1 MQMSCPGSGIAA
13 GDLAKLAWAFGTSG
27 LRELHF
33 EPLAEGFVMLT
44 DDQSSNDP
52 EHVAKMVW
60 AAAKVG
66 YGSVALMDRVALQV
80 QVQVAEF
87 RPSSLANIA
96 WSFATLAYLVP
107 SMMAAIS
114 SEVLRGIHR
123 QDARDLANLAFAFAT
138 LCQLK
143 EDEPLKEALSEE
155 VLKKLNWIQ
164 PQSLAFLTEVGLEAS
179 THPFLLQKLNEILDH
194 LVTALATREATS
206 AWKRRVE
213 AALQELYLDH
223 LGSVGS
229 HLLLSR
235 LQIDAPDQDFILR
248 AMQSFPTCAGRT
260 RGLETQRPQQRRI
273 FAYSEHRLQTTDAT
287 GGRDATAGRMLREH
301 GFQGL
306 RRWQKGWLKPLT
318 LPVNHYVDRSVCAEF
333 QVLNEICDL
342 VNEEALADDMQS
354 CALVEGVVQ
363 LLVSTAPCLSCI
375 SAALQFQLLFPKVHL
390 QFGCVQPWSELPGG
404 CEPFRSDEDLH
415 AGAAAPS
422 PPSPQQP
429 AEAELS
435 EAERADLSELC
446 DMPIDARSWEEL
458 LLCLQRCSHQR
469 LAEILRRKRWRVL
482 SETVPERA
490 RRLALYQIPVFC
502 IDGSI
507 DWRGCQEEALMDVP
521 WTAAFGLLKVSSHTE
536 VSLKVTSLFQ
546 AAKLEEVVAVR
557 KLRAREWQRVLNLDV
572 LLGAVLFL
580 HCHVLSLGGR
590 CVPEREEDEVVNQ
603 VIATETPPPTSGEV
617 VFEEDQGII
626 TSGTLAAVDEC
637 GWEQGTAWY
646 PFDETGRYDVDRSWL
661 GATPPTLEEWEEEGS
676 PVEAC
681 GRNAGLTGGRKAEV
695 RGFRPEV
702 QLSEGERQSLQS
714 FIQRFDACAG
724 LEATLQLLQREVHSF
739 FGFQACK
746 VLQRFTKKFGA
757 AGSKDNRL
765 HLLLGRCAAAMSTA
779 DGISL
784 GRALWSLGRLHLR
797 HEALLQAAAARL
809 PELLDTC
816 GPITIA
822 TVWHAFEVLQ
832 FEDAKCLEALV
843 QDMEK
848 RLWECD
854 PPEVSIVL
862 HAAAQLAV
870 PKREGLFEK
879 LLEYVRQRSGRFS
892 ARHLAVCLHAAAKVG
907 LRDEALCQMVTDRF
921 RAHIADTD
929 ALALTSAVYACGLVA
944 YFQPD
949 FFESVAA
956 WLLRQLRLDH
966 RRIES
971 QQISN
976 MVYSFG
982 KLGFKSEQLLMACA
996 QNAMQE
1002 FWRFKPQELDNL
1014 TYGMALLKWRHE
1026 PYLNALAQH
1035 LVEGGRVRQLDCQSL
1050 VSMAYSSALLGYANP
1065 VMLRALGDQAIP
1077 KLLRFK
1083 AEEFSIMVYSLGVLN
1098 FRHHDLL
1105 AHVVQLVPAA
1115 LPKFTTQNMSNLLH
1129 GLGLVSFDRDDDFVR
1144 HVCDHL
1150 SSRFD
1155 QATAQ
1160 DIANPITALMRMC
1173 IPHERFFRQVA
1184 AYITAPSSRLPLKD
1198 FTPQEIANTI
1208 YGFDALQV
1216 FDVTLFEQTQ
1226 REISK
1231 RVEEF
1236 IPQEAAN
1243 VLWAVAKQG
1252 LGSVDFFEELLRRM
1266 APFAEAQRPSGPQRM
1281 AVEWGAEDLEKP
1293 LAALRPWRHQL
1304 PSYERL
1310 DRVFR
1315 TRFLSKIA
1323 QFLMSLSPASNMP
1336 LPSQYQKDFAA
1347 WDLYQVGPDYTEELL
1362 RGVGVL
1368 RHPWRTDQELLRHY
1382 VGNEPDSLLS
1392 RYGEKLLIS
1401 VLPAARWVSSRLF
1414 FRLASPSNSELLE
1427 GALLV
1432 EPAHPKE
1439 DDEANQRRFGASAT
1453 SWREE
1458 LELSGGNGHA
1468 PFRPVLLS
1476 TFLGNWRHRHTEVV
1490 ALDLL
1495 VDRVLQALQQR
1506 SWRWHPRLW
1515 EDLEGEVEL
1524 LVPHTPCLS
1533 CVGAFTQLKRWA
1545 PRLRIAVLYQDWRDW
1560 RKLLRDTVAQRAT

>member
-1 MQMSCPGSGIAA
+1 
-13 GDLAKLAWAFGTSG
+13 
-27 LRELHF
+27 
-33 EPLAEGFVMLT
+33 MLL
-44 DDQSSNDP
+44 P
-52 EHVAKMVW
+52 EHA
-60 AAAKVG
+60 
-66 YGSVALMDRVALQV
+66 
-80 QVQVAEF
+80 
-87 RPSSLANIA
+87 
-96 WSFATLAYLVP
+96 
-107 SMMAAIS
+107 
-114 SEVLRGIHR
+114 
-123 QDARDLANLAFAFAT
+123 
-138 LCQLK
+138 
-143 EDEPLKEALSEE
+143 
-155 VLKKLNWIQ
+155 
-164 PQSLAFLTEVGLEAS
+164 
-179 THPFLLQKLNEILDH
+179 
-194 LVTALATREATS
+194 
-206 AWKRRVE
+206 
-213 AALQELYLDH
+213 
-223 LGSVGS
+223 
-229 HLLLSR
+229 
-235 LQIDAPDQDFILR
+235 
-248 AMQSFPTCAGRT
+248 
-260 RGLETQRPQQRRI
+260 
-273 FAYSEHRLQTTDAT
+273 
-287 GGRDATAGRMLREH
+287 
-301 GFQGL
+301 
-306 RRWQKGWLKPLT
+306 
-318 LPVNHYVDRSVCAEF
+318 
-333 QVLNEICDL
+333 
-342 VNEEALADDMQS
+342 
-354 CALVEGVVQ
+354 
-363 LLVSTAPCLSCI
+363 
-375 SAALQFQLLFPKVHL
+375 
-390 QFGCVQPWSELPGG
+390 
-404 CEPFRSDEDLH
+404 
-415 AGAAAPS
+415 
-422 PPSPQQP
+422 
-429 AEAELS
+429 
-435 EAERADLSELC
+435 
-446 DMPIDARSWEEL
+446 
-458 LLCLQRCSHQR
+458 
-469 LAEILRRKRWRVL
+469 
-482 SETVPERA
+482 
-490 RRLALYQIPVFC
+490 
-502 IDGSI
+502 
-507 DWRGCQEEALMDVP
+507 
-521 WTAAFGLLKVSSHTE
+521 
-536 VSLKVTSLFQ
+536 
-546 AAKLEEVVAVR
+546 
-557 KLRAREWQRVLNLDV
+557 
-572 LLGAVLFL
+572 
-580 HCHVLSLGGR
+580 
-590 CVPEREEDEVVNQ
+590 
-603 VIATETPPPTSGEV
+603 
-617 VFEEDQGII
+617 
-626 TSGTLAAVDEC
+626 
-637 GWEQGTAWY
+637 
-646 PFDETGRYDVDRSWL
+646 
-661 GATPPTLEEWEEEGS
+661 
-676 PVEAC
+676 
-681 GRNAGLTGGRKAEV
+681 
-695 RGFRPEV
+695 
-702 QLSEGERQSLQS
+702 
-714 FIQRFDACAG
+714 
-724 LEATLQLLQREVHSF
+724 
-739 FGFQACK
+739 
-746 VLQRFTKKFGA
+746 
-757 AGSKDNRL
+757 KDNRL

-784 GRALWSLGRLHLR
+784 GRALWSLGRPDARTGQAKGQGLHLR

-870 PKREGLFEK
+870 PKREGLFEM
-879 LLEYVRQRSGRFS
+879 LSWMLAGSRYVRQRSGRFS

-1035 LVEGGRVRQLDCQSL
+1035 LVEGGRVRQLDSLAGRVTDTAEKAAERDCQSL

-1144 HVCDHL
+1144 H
-1150 SSRFD
+1150 
-1155 QATAQ
+1155 

-1281 AVEWGAEDLEKP
+1281 AVEWGAED
-1293 LAALRPWRHQL
+1293 AWDAW
-1304 PSYERL
+1304 
-1310 DRVFR
+1310 V
-1315 TRFLSKIA
+1315 
-1323 QFLMSLSPASNMP
+1323 MSLSPASNMP